1 MKQLFLLICLTIAP
15 LVNASEIITWESLKP
30 AQTPYQMISS
40 GDQALISEI
49 YAYEVMQQTRQLS
62 SMELDGY
69 NQRVALAEK
78 LGLEVRDLI
87 EQREESIV
95 LTDLAVSDMLISGFL
110 VPLENKQSIGKQFIL
125 VPTAGACIH
134 TPAPP
139 VNQTIFVE
147 FPEGYELES
156 IYTRVWVKGDIK
168 ADSFTTSVALSD
180 GSQMTQVGYMI
191 DASNIVTYL

>member
-1 MKQLFLLICLTIAP
+1 MKQLFLLIFLAITP

-30 AQTPYQMISS
+30 TQTQYQMLSS

-49 YAYEVMQQTRQLS
+49 YAFEVMQQTRQLS
-62 SMELDGY
+62 SMEIDGY
-69 NQRVALAEK
+69 NQRVVLAEK
-78 LGLEVRDLI
+78 LGLQVRDLI
-87 EQREESIV
+87 EQREENAV
-95 LTDLAVSDMLISGFL
+95 LTDFAVSDMLISGFL
-110 VPLENKQSIGKQFIL
+110 VPLENKVSTANQFIL

-180 GSQMTQVGYMI
+180 GNQKTEVGYMI
-191 DASNIVTYL
+191 DASNIVSYL